1 MGGSEDAVDPVIDLA
16 NLICR
21 YRRTEAVAGVTFT
34 VEAGTVFA
42 LLGPNG
48 AGKTT
53 IIRTL
58 MNIIQPS
65 AGAARVL
72 GVDTRRLGP
81 RELAT
86 IGYVSENQQLP
97 GWMTLA
103 ELLAYCRPFYPG
115 WDDALCSKLVSD
127 FELPLR
133 MKIGRMSRGMRVKA
147 ALVSALAYRP
157 SLLVLDEPFSG
168 LDPVVRDD
176 LIHGVLERA
185 GEERWSVLVSSHDLD
200 EVERL
205 VDAVAF
211 LDGGRL
217 VLCEPMAML
226 QERFRRVE
234 VTMTETGA
242 PFERSGSTDAVPTPE
257 AWIGMTV
264 AGRVVRFTDTAY
276 EGGSSES
283 RLSARFPGARIEV
296 QPMSLRQIF
305 VALVRHRRGSQETSR
320 PDSVR
325 EVAR

>member
-1 MGGSEDAVDPVIDLA
+1 MRGSEDALDPVIDVA
-16 NLICR
+16 NLTCR
-21 YRRTEAVAGVTFT
+21 YRRTEAVAGVTFR

-53 IIRTL
+53 IIRAL

-65 AGAARVL
+65 AGAARML

-81 RELAT
+81 RQLAT
-86 IGYVSENQQLP
+86 IGYVSENQQMP
-97 GWMTLA
+97 DWMTLA

-127 FELPLR
+127 FELPLGMR
-133 MKIGRMSRGMRVKA
+133 IGRMSRGMRVKA

-157 SLLVLDEPFSG
+157 SLLVLDEPFGG

-185 GEERWSVLVSSHDLD
+185 GEERWSVLISSHDLD

-205 VDAVAF
+205 VDAVAL
-211 LDGGRL
+211 LDGGRV
-217 VLCEPMAML
+217 VLWEPMATL

-234 VTMTETGA
+234 VTVTDTGA
-242 PFERSGSTDAVPTPE
+242 PYEGSRPTEVPAPE
-257 AWIGMTV
+257 ACWIGMTV

-276 EGGSSES
+276 DGASSET
-283 RLSARFPGARIEV
+283 RLAARFPRARIDV

-305 VALVRHRRGSQETSR
+305 VALVRHRRASRETSR
-320 PDSVR
+320 PDSFR
-325 EVAR
+325 EATR